1 MVDVQ
6 DDYIHFG
13 ADGFLDLPLGP
24 GLLTAQANLA
34 HYDGKGFLVAGGIS
48 TPLPKQTSV
57 MAEAGYLIDAIDLS
71 PIVRF
76 ERQSLSATSTHE
88 TRVGGGIAFWPYGH
102 GFNVKAFYQRVTPDA
117 AGQHGFNQFNLQ
129 SQVYVF

>member
-1 MVDVQ
+1 
-6 DDYIHFG
+6 
-13 ADGFLDLPLGP
+13 
-24 GLLTAQANLA
+24 
-34 HYDGKGFLVAGGIS
+34 
-48 TPLPKQTSV
+48 

-102 GFNVKAFYQRVTPDA
+102 GLNVKAFYQRVTPDA

-129 SQVYVF
+129 TQVYVF